1 MIWIII
7 FLGIIA
13 IADAT
18 TTVIQL
24 KAGIDQKAI
33 ALLTQQLQQEREQY
47 ARYKEQFD
55 KDLAVQKD
63 AMNLWAKKYYELE
76 SQLNDK
82 TCTTKIENM

>member
-13 IADAT
+13 IADAIT
-18 TTVIQL
+18 SVIQL
-24 KAGIDQKAI
+24 KANLDQKAI

-55 KDLAVQKD
+55 KDLTAYKD
-63 AMNLWAKKYYELE
+63 ARDMWAKQYYELANAKDIKNK
-76 SQLNDK
+76 LNND
-82 TCTTKIENM
+82 

>member
-1 MIWIII
+1 MVWIII

-13 IADAT
+13 ISDAIT
-18 TTVIQL
+18 SIVQL
-24 KAGIDQKAI
+24 KSRAEQTSIE
-33 ALLTQQLQQEREQY
+33 LLTKQLQQEREQY

-76 SQLNDK
+76 SLLNDK
-82 TCTTKIENM
+82 TCTTKTENM